1 MRYMGRI
8 FLMFCRFLRFFC
20 VVCFVRRVLYYIIN
34 TLRIMLLAFLSE
46 INMTAC
52 AKIVFLFTINVYI
65 FYSSLYVLYF
75 PVRQLMV
82 K

>member
-1 MRYMGRI
+1 M
-8 FLMFCRFLRFFC
+8 
-20 VVCFVRRVLYYIIN
+20 VCFVRGVLYYIIN
-34 TLRIMLLAFLSE
+34 TLRITLLVFLSAC
-46 INMTAC
+46 NMTAC